1 MKSHGRRQLILFLAA
16 LMLPSAVIAALGW
29 RIIAQDR
36 EIAARRVADD
46 LARTKD
52 EIYRAVLARLNQIK
66 LQLIAETAEDGVPPA
81 SHDSIV
87 VFTAGLIGDQL
98 LFPWDVDTGAERF
111 RQRIGEDGF
120 AGKIQEGRRVE
131 LVHGKHEEAA
141 AMYAAAVQI
150 ATNDSQRV
158 LARSLL
164 ARALARTG
172 ATSKSRALDL
182 DLLKLPSDVVDEEGV
197 PFAYHSAGRLAQGK
211 DGREVFARL
220 SQDLTDDARRPLS
233 PTRAYRLKDILQ
245 TLQKA
250 GEPAVARDAQAGLD
264 RLSTTLAWFEQAE
277 SLRARFSTLGVTP
290 SDWLCLDQTE
300 PWCIGLTESKPAVA
314 IAVAARDVVR
324 AESDRIATRTGV
336 VADNSTGSTGEPL
349 GELLRGLKV
358 TLRPVANAPGAALF
372 DVRAWFYALSLL
384 LVVGLSCLGGY
395 LLWRDTRREVRMAEL
410 RSQFVSSVSH
420 ELKTPLTAIRMFAET
435 LQIRQ
440 ATDPRVHSEYLETIV
455 NESERLTRL
464 LNNVLDFS
472 RIERGEK
479 TYHKKPTRLADVVNA
494 AARALQYPLAQQGFN
509 LRVAI
514 DEDVPAVDVD
524 RDAIEQAILN
534 LLTNAMKY
542 SGQSRE
548 IELRLCRQN
557 GSAVVQVAD
566 RGIGIPADERKRI
579 FERFY
584 RVRLPE
590 HQAVAGTGLGLAL
603 VAHIANAHGGGVDV
617 QSRPGEGSVF
627 SIHLPVH
634 AHTVS

>member
-36 EIAARRVADD
+36 EIAARRLADD
-46 LARTKD
+46 LARTKE
-52 EIYRAVLARLNQIK
+52 EISRAVLARLDQFK
-66 LQLIAETAEDGVPPA
+66 LQLIAGTAQDGVPPA
-81 SHDSIV
+81 PHDPIV
-87 VFTAGLIGDQL
+87 IFTAGLIGDQL
-98 LFPWDVDTGAERF
+98 LFPWDIEAGPERF
-111 RQRIGEDGF
+111 RQRIGEGGF
-120 AGKIQEGRRVE
+120 ASRILEGRRIE
-131 LVHGKHEEAA
+131 LVQGKYEEAA
-141 AMYAAAVQI
+141 AMYGAALQI

-158 LARSLL
+158 LARSWL
-164 ARALARTG
+164 ARALSRTRATAR
-172 ATSKSRALDL
+172 ARALDL
-182 DLLKLPSDVVDEEGV
+182 DLLKLPSDVADEEGV
-197 PFAYHSAGRLAQGK
+197 PFAYYSAGRLAQGE
-211 DGREVFARL
+211 DGREVLVRL
-220 SQDLTDDARRPLS
+220 GQDLTDDARRLLS
-233 PTRAYRLKDILQ
+233 PTRAYRLKNILQ

-250 GEPAVARDAQAGLD
+250 GQPTVTADARASLD
-264 RLSTTLAWFEQAE
+264 RLSTTLARFEQAE
-277 SLRARFSTLGVTP
+277 TLRARFSTLGVTP
-290 SDWLCLDQTE
+290 SEWVFLDQSE
-300 PWCIGLTESKPAVA
+300 PWIIGLTESKPAVA

-324 AESDRIATRTGV
+324 AESDRIARRTGV
-336 VADNSTGSTGEPL
+336 VAEISTGTGESL
-349 GELLRGLKV
+349 GERLRGLKV
-358 TLRPVANAPGAALF
+358 TLRPVANAPGATVF

-395 LLWRDTRREVRMAEL
+395 LLWRDTRREVRLAEL

-440 ATDPRVHSEYLETIV
+440 ATDPQIHSEYLETIV

-479 TYHKKPTRLADVVNA
+479 SYHKKPTRLADVVNA

-509 LRVAI
+509 LRVAV
-514 DEDVPAVDVD
+514 DEDVPPVDVD

-548 IELRLCRQN
+548 IELRLCGQN

-566 RGIGIPADERKRI
+566 RGIGIPANEQKRI

-627 SIHLPVH
+627 SIRLPVH